1 MTALLRFFND
11 IVAKYLRQDRELTHD
26 IDVRYY
32 VILTS
37 LRFIRK
43 SIKVITSKRSS
54 KNKATTMT
62 KFV

>member
-43 SIKVITSKRSS
+43 SIKVIMSKRSS
-54 KNKATTMT
+54 KNEATTMT

>member
-11 IVAKYLRQDRELTHD
+11 IVAKYLRQDQELTHD

-43 SIKVITSKRSS
+43 SIKVIMSKRSS

>member
-43 SIKVITSKRSS
+43 SIKVIMSKRSS